1 MPLRIGLTSLISA
14 TPIMTS
20 HPGKPIMQ
28 ATSETL
34 GKQKVATKGNNNQI
48 QHQVED
54 LKLCYNL
61 DERTTKLDEAGLDR
75 PECTA

>member
-1 MPLRIGLTSLISA
+1 MPLEDWTHL
-14 TPIMTS
+14 S
-20 HPGKPIMQ
+20 HFCHTYYYQSSKQ
-28 ATSETL
+28 AYYAATSETL

-54 LKLCYNL
+54 LRLCYNL

-75 PECTA
+75 LE